1 MGWRGLA
8 VMVVLLVGSF
18 ATGLVLFSGGGDG
31 VKRPSFVPAQARYVD
46 GLVAQ
51 IGSDRV
57 VIQRPGGQEVELVVP
72 LQRAGL
78 VDIPPLVNFHQAR
91 NEPVRV
97 YYERRRG
104 QLLALGDVDLPS
116 GPQPPNRGF

>member
-8 VMVVLLVGSF
+8 VMVVLLGGSF
-18 ATGLVLFSGGGDG
+18 AAGLVLFASGGPD
-31 VKRPSFVPAQARYVD
+31 VARPSFVPASAAYVD

-57 VIQRPGGQEVELVVP
+57 VIQRPSGKELELVVT
-72 LQRAGL
+72 LQRAGR
-78 VDIPPLVNFHQAR
+78 VDIPHLINFHQTR

-104 QLLALGDVDLPS
+104 QLLALGDV
-116 GPQPPNRGF
+116 

>member
-8 VMVVLLVGSF
+8 VMVVLVAASFVG
-18 ATGLVLFSGGGDG
+18 GLVLFSGGGYD
-31 VKRPSFVPAQARYVD
+31 VKRPRFVPASASYVD
-46 GLVAQ
+46 GLVSQ

-57 VIQRPGGQEVELVVP
+57 VIQRPGGKQVELVVT
-72 LQRAGL
+72 LQQAGR
-78 VDIPPLVNFHQAR
+78 VDIPHLVNFHQAR

-97 YYERRRG
+97 FYERSGGR
-104 QLLALGDVDLPS
+104 LLAVGGVALPR

>member
-8 VMVVLLVGSF
+8 VMLVLVAGSF
-18 ATGLVLFSGGGDG
+18 VGGLALFSGGGDD
-31 VKRPSFVPAQARYVD
+31 VKRPRFVPAQAPYVD

-51 IGSDRV
+51 VGGDRV
-57 VIQRPGGQEVELVVP
+57 VIPPPSGKEVELVVT
-72 LQRAGL
+72 LQRAGQ

-104 QLLALGDVDLPS
+104 QLLALGDVDLAS
-116 GPQPPNRGF
+116 GPAPPNRGF

>member
-1 MGWRGLA
+1 MMA
-8 VMVVLLVGSF
+8 FVVGSF
-18 ATGLVLFSGGGDG
+18 VAGLVLFSGGGDG
-31 VKRPSFVPAQARYVD
+31 VKRPSFVPAKAPYVD
-46 GLVAQ
+46 GLVSQ

-57 VIQRPGGQEVELVVP
+57 VIQPSGGKEVELVVT
-72 LQRAGL
+72 LQRAGQ
-78 VDIPPLVNFHQAR
+78 VDIPHLVNFHQAR